1 MPRLARAR
9 EGLRLAAGTSDAER
23 RAPPDV
29 PSLASAD
36 DLQLDPGSR
45 VAVVGGGPSGSL
57 FAYFLLRLA
66 NAVDLELQVDVFE
79 PRRFSHGGPA
89 GCNHCGGI
97 VSESL
102 VQMLATDGVNLPP
115 SVVQRGI
122 YSYVLHMDVGTVE
135 IESPVAEQRI
145 ASIYRGN
152 GPRGGEDMP
161 WESFDGFLQQTAE
174 KEGAHIVHKLVT
186 GLTRRP
192 DGRPIVRTAD
202 GEESVYDFV
211 TLATGVN
218 SNFNQILSDGFVE
231 GAPEVSRTFICE
243 FRAGEERIHEVL
255 GDSMHVF
262 LLDIP
267 RLEFAALIP
276 KGDYVTMAMLGEEI
290 DRPLIGRFLDAP
302 EVKAA
307 FPVDMVP
314 GVCTCAPLINVKGPS
329 RPYGD
334 RVALV
339 GDMGV
344 TRLYKDGIGAAF
356 RTAKAAAEAALIHG
370 ISAEALEAHYMP
382 TCRAIAVDN
391 RFGQVIFAF
400 TTIFRRSAFARRIV
414 LHMTAREQAGR
425 GGKHMSHVLWNM
437 FTGSTPY
444 RDVFVRTLH
453 PGFMFGLVRSFL
465 VCLFTRRKGG

>member
-1 MPRLARAR
+1 MNIGSGGDWRSPPGVSPSAPKT
-9 EGLRLAAGTSDAER
+9 AG
-23 RAPPDV
+23 
-29 PSLASAD
+29 
-36 DLQLDPGSR
+36 DLQLEDGSR
-45 VAVVGGGPSGSL
+45 VAVIGGGPAGSL

-66 NAVDLELQVDVFE
+66 NAIDLELQVDIFE
-79 PRRFSHGGPA
+79 PRRFTHGGPA

-122 YSYVLHMDVGTVE
+122 YSYVLHMDVGSVE

-152 GPRGGEDMP
+152 GPRGGEAMP
-161 WESFDGFLQQTAE
+161 WDSFDGFLQQTCE

-186 GLTRRP
+186 GLERQA
-192 DGRPIVRTAD
+192 DGRPLVITAD
-202 GEESVYDFV
+202 GESAAYDFV

-218 SNFNQILSDGFVE
+218 SNFNQVLAGGFVD
-231 GAPEVSRTFICE
+231 GAPQVSRTFICE
-243 FRAGEERIHEVL
+243 FKAGAERIHEVL

-267 RLEFAALIP
+267 RLEFAAFIP

-290 DRPLIGRFLDAP
+290 DRPLIARFLGAP

-307 FPVDMVP
+307 FPVDAVP
-314 GVCTCAPLINVKGPS
+314 GVCTCAPLINVKGPR

-370 ISAEALEAHYMP
+370 ISASALEEHYMP

-391 RFGQVIFAF
+391 RFGHVIFAF
-400 TTIFRRSAFARRIV
+400 TTIFRRSAFARRVV
-414 LHMTAREQAGR
+414 LRMTAREQEGK

-444 RDVFVRTLH
+444 RDVFVKTLH
-453 PGFMFGLVRSFL
+453 PGFVWGLVRSFVL
-465 VCLFTRRKGG
+465 CLFAGRGGD